1 MSLVLALWC
10 LSFSSLAS
18 SSGPD
23 MQRERVT
30 LTLQEASLMEFIRHV
45 EAQTPFRFT
54 FDETELAEKRNISVR
69 AHKEPLGKVLERI
82 TSQTGLEF
90 RLINNNIHI
99 RTQPIQPKP
108 LPAGKSA
115 FQEPATVT
123 GRVTDASGTGLPG
136 VTVLLK
142 GTTTAAPTDAAG
154 RYTLNVPDGSG
165 TLVFSFIGY
174 QTQEV
179 PISNRTS
186 IDVVLADDAKALE
199 EVVVVGYGT
208 QEKSDLTGAVSSVK
222 GEEVKKI
229 ASNTPADALQGRV
242 SGVTIRRG
250 SGNPRAGT
258 DINIRGVRSL
268 SGNNPLVIIDG
279 IQGNFDLLNPDD
291 IESIEVLKD
300 GAAAAIYGSLAANG
314 VVIVTTK
321 SGKSGKM
328 KVEFSSYYGVDKLQ
342 NKLELVDSEGYSRV
356 ARMAAQN
363 AGMPAPDFLSDTWT
377 ANTDWVDELFDNGT
391 FQNYNLTFGGGTEN
405 VNYMLSGS
413 YNLREGIL
421 QGEDREK
428 KQLRA
433 KVGAKQG
440 RLSVDANIYYV
451 ENDDHIFGG
460 SIYEAYSM
468 PAIIPARDPAK
479 KYGFG
484 YIDDNLYND
493 LPDHENPLGVDFYN
507 KNTAAEENLTTNFS
521 ATYDLFENL
530 KVTGRAG
537 VENANTFS
545 YRHTKPYQVGNKTEV
560 RFHEVYEYRGEYQ
573 QTNMELFANYS
584 KQFGSHSLEVLL
596 GGSRQRIEDNFI
608 ATSVEGKQVLPDGT
622 EVPIGFLDPSFGT
635 LSAGQGGVTTNEGSG
650 TAISRLSQYGR
661 INYAFLDR
669 YLIQATV
676 RRDGSSKFGV
686 NNRWGVFPSFGL
698 GWKVSEEE
706 FFQVDFISS
715 LKLRGSW
722 GQLGSEATLGAY
734 DYQVNTVTG
743 YRYPFG
749 AAETQRIG
757 TTLTNIPNP
766 DLKWETAET
775 VNLGVD
781 FGLLGDR
788 VTGSVNYYTR
798 NTRDMI
804 IPLVLP
810 GSAGFNNLNVNFG
823 DVENKGIELEAQ
835 YRKASGVFQYSAGIT
850 LANNSNKITK
860 VANTSRDEFLG
871 DDTTIDG
878 EPANRSRLG
887 YPIGS
892 FFVYQADGIFQTEEE
907 VLQHTGT
914 DAEGNTVQV
923 QPNAQP
929 GDIRFRD
936 VNGDGQL
943 NTEDLVYAGSGF
955 PKFNIGANFSATYKA
970 FDFSLQL
977 YGASGFKVYNA
988 VRQNFEAMDNYENY
1002 MTSALDA
1009 WTPENRD
1016 SDVPRAVFGDPN
1028 QNARRNST
1036 RFIEDGNYLRLR
1048 NIQLG
1053 YTLPSSLTQKA
1064 SIERLRVYV
1073 SGQNLF
1079 TWTGYS
1085 GIDPEVGGT
1094 LNAGTDFSSYPNVKT
1109 MLLGLQVN
1117 F

>member
-1 MSLVLALWC
+1 MLGFSSSFANGNTPLQPGTQQAKITLVLHQVPL
-10 LSFSSLAS
+10 L
-18 SSGPD
+18 
-23 MQRERVT
+23 
-30 LTLQEASLMEFIRHV
+30 EFIKRV

-54 FDETELAEKRNISVR
+54 YDEKELDSKNVLSVK
-69 AHKEPLGKVLERI
+69 ASKEPLENVLERVAA
-82 TSQTGLEF
+82 QTGLEF
-90 RLINNNIHI
+90 KLINNNIHI
-99 RTQPIQPKP
+99 RFPAKQAKP
-108 LPAGKSA
+108 LPATGNA
-115 FQEPATVT
+115 VQTQVTVT

-142 GTTTAAPTDAAG
+142 GTTTASPTDNEG
-154 RYTLNVPDGSG
+154 NYTIKVPNGNG

-174 QTQEV
+174 ETQE
-179 PISNRTS
+179 IAINNRTS
-186 IDVVLADDAKALE
+186 IQVTLADDAKALD

-208 QEKSDLTGAVSSVK
+208 QEKSDLTGAVASVK

-229 ASNTPADALQGRV
+229 ATNTPADALQGRV
-242 SGVTIRRG
+242 AGVTIRRG
-250 SGNPRAGT
+250 TGNPRAGT

-342 NKLELVDSEGYSRV
+342 NKLELVDREGYGRV
-356 ARMAAQN
+356 ARMAALN
-363 AGMPAPDFLSDTWT
+363 AGMAAPDFLSGNWT
-377 ANTDWVDELFDNGT
+377 ANTDWVSELFDNGT
-391 FQNYNLTFGGGTEN
+391 FQNYNLTLGGGTEN

-428 KQLRA
+428 KQFRA

-440 RLSVDANIYYV
+440 RLSVDANVYYV

-468 PAIIPARDPAK
+468 PAIIPVRDPDK

-484 YIDDNLYND
+484 YIDDNLFND

-507 KNTAAEENLTTNFS
+507 KNTAAEENLTTNLS
-521 ATYDLFENL
+521 ATFDLFKNL

-537 VENANTFS
+537 VENANTFN

-560 RFHEVYEYRGEYQ
+560 RFHEVYEFRGEYQ
-573 QTNMELFANYS
+573 QTNLELFANYN
-584 KQFGSHSLEVLL
+584 KQFGNHNIEVLL

-608 ATSVEGKQVLPDGT
+608 ATSVEGKQVLADGT
-622 EVPIGFLDPSFGT
+622 EVPTGFLDPNFGT

-661 INYAFLDR
+661 INYSLLDR
-669 YLIQATV
+669 YLFQATV

-686 NNRWGVFPSFGL
+686 NNRWGIFPSFGF

-706 FFQVDFISS
+706 FFQVDFINS

-749 AAETQRIG
+749 AAESQRIG

-766 DLKWETAET
+766 NLKWETAET
-775 VNLGVD
+775 VNLGLD
-781 FGLLGDR
+781 FGLLENR
-788 VTGSVNYYTR
+788 ISGSVNYYTR

-823 DVENKGIELEAQ
+823 DVENKGIEVEAQ
-835 YRKASGVFQYSAGIT
+835 YRKATGAFQYTAGLT
-850 LANNSNKITK
+850 LAQNSNKITK
-860 VANTSRDEFLG
+860 VANTTRDEFLG

-878 EPANRSRLG
+878 EPANRSRLD

-907 VLQHTGT
+907 VQQHTGT
-914 DAEGNTVQV
+914 DAEGNTVLV

-936 VNGDGQL
+936 VNGDGQI
-943 NTEDLVYAGSGF
+943 NSEDLVFAGSGF
-955 PKFNIGANFSATYKA
+955 PKFNVGANLSASYKA

-977 YGASGFKVYNA
+977 YGATGFKIYNA

-1016 SDVPRAVFGDPN
+1016 TDVPRAVFGDPN

-1053 YTLPSSLTQKA
+1053 YTLPASLTQRA